1 MRAHSLKLG
10 WVQVDVNKVW
20 LTFSSII
27 LAFSFMF
34 GTSIANMYQ
43 AVVFLFVVS
52 TCSHA
57 TTQPLVSV
65 PPQEW
70 ILPVRAD

>member
-1 MRAHSLKLG
+1 MCGR
-10 WVQVDVNKVW
+10 VQVDVNKVW

-52 TCSHA
+52 ARFQIPKSFGA
-57 TTQPLVSV
+57 L
-65 PPQEW
+65 
-70 ILPVRAD
+70 